1 MCHEKNGTVKMVI
14 KMDYLKIKLK
24 TILLFFIVMTLF
36 LLTSC
41 TSESLNQEYDGEE
54 YGYVTD
60 TGQSTPSES
69 LSWEDELKEYDIIID
84 VEQGAL
90 LEHFSWEAALEE
102 YLEQYYPIFHHPEY
116 RESDWGNN
124 WWRSDW
130 YDFIEFLV
138 DEEGSKIG
146 ETEAHNY
153 GITYRFRNPTTY
165 EYLNID
171 ETPFLHQSSWVRIDA
186 DGREHHG
193 SMTWVANRFQLF
205 DLDNTGIP
213 ALAIY
218 WSPSRHAITTSPE
231 HRVTLHLYCN
241 GSYEFVADLSH
252 SGVGFLRDEEG
263 RIFLSMGSPVA
274 HMVDLRLI
282 ELGDEIVIEPIL
294 STSGSMPV
302 IVYNHLTGEY
312 SEGVHFPGWRDR
324 EGYGYDEKLGL
335 FLTRIEPQSD
345 LVNQLMEIIS
355 ERFYR

>member
-1 MCHEKNGTVKMVI
+1 MVI

-24 TILLFFIVMTLF
+24 TILLFFIVVTFF

-41 TSESLNQEYDGEE
+41 SNGSFNQEYDWEE
-54 YGYVTD
+54 YGYIADTD
-60 TGQSTPSES
+60 QNTSSEL
-69 LSWEDELKEYDIIID
+69 LSREE
-84 VEQGAL
+84 
-90 LEHFSWEAALEE
+90 ALEE
-102 YLEQYYPIFHHPEY
+102 YGNIIDTEQSTSSEPLSWEVALEGYLEQFLPIFHHPEY
-116 RESDWGNN
+116 IERDWGNN

-138 DEEGSKIG
+138 DEEGIKIG
-146 ETEAHNY
+146 ETEAHSY

-171 ETPFLHQSSWVRIDA
+171 ETPFLYQSSWVRINA
-186 DGREHHG
+186 DRREHHE

-205 DLDNTGIP
+205 DLDDTGIP
-213 ALAIY
+213 ALVIY
-218 WSPSRHAITTSPE
+218 WSPSRHAITTSPGQ
-231 HRVTLHLYCN
+231 RVTLHLYCN

-274 HMVDLRLI
+274 HMVDLRLM

-312 SEGVHFPGWRDR
+312 TEGVHFPGWRDR